1 MFWYIRLFH
10 LFTFFM
16 LLVRLRSTFICQ
28 HDVLCYWCTCYP
40 MLKRQIRYVLL
51 WIRLCTY
58 YYVIII
64 RLLFVMLII
73 GIKIYV
79 FQSHDSLTYR
89 FLYLKLGATR
99 TDWVVSACP

>member
-1 MFWYIRLFH
+1 
-10 LFTFFM
+10 M
-16 LLVRLRSTFICQ
+16 LLVYMLSYVKASDT
-28 HDVLCYWCTCYP
+28 LC
-40 MLKRQIRYVLL
+40 III